1 MLLRR
6 LLATASFRSRGAT
19 LDRELCWHLCKKTS
33 GEEKDM
39 ETNETLAASVAAIGN
54 FSQPSDLPTQILLNH
69 PNNTEFMVHSV
80 VTVVSLSIVYGL
92 LSLTAFVGNM
102 LVIWVIC
109 KFHIFLQGFPSNT
122 VLTTDKKMWFWI
134 KSKNRMCSTQQ
145 SWKTFFKRPEANLLS
160 FFHILSVLSVY
171 VKLFFRDLESLSE
184 SSTKMRLVPF
194 LNGNVINLLSLDY
207 VTTYEKF
214 STFPQLFHLFL
225 WREKLGFSEL
235 SNPLQRHDDIVA
247 FMGFQT
253 IECSCQ

>member
-1 MLLRR
+1 MLPRR

-19 LDRELCWHLCKKTS
+19 LDRELCWHLCKKTP

-122 VLTTDKKMWFWI
+122 VLTTDKKCGFGLNLRI
-134 KSKNRMCSTQQ
+134 ERVPLSK
-145 SWKTFFKRPEANLLS
+145 
-160 FFHILSVLSVY
+160 VG
-171 VKLFFRDLESLSE
+171 KLFLKGRKPTYLASSISFLS
-184 SSTKMRLVPF
+184 
-194 LNGNVINLLSLDY
+194 Y
-207 VTTYEKF
+207 
-214 STFPQLFHLFL
+214 Q
-225 WREKLGFSEL
+225 
-235 SNPLQRHDDIVA
+235 
-247 FMGFQT
+247 FM
-253 IECSCQ
+253 

>member
-1 MLLRR
+1 MLPRR

-19 LDRELCWHLCKKTS
+19 LDRELCWHLCKKTP

-109 KFHIFLQGFPSNT
+109 KFHIFLIERSPDAMRQFSCVVQSQLEEALVLLVSNLLPELPADPI
-122 VLTTDKKMWFWI
+122 V
-134 KSKNRMCSTQQ
+134 SKNS
-145 SWKTFFKRPEANLLS
+145 K
-160 FFHILSVLSVY
+160 
-171 VKLFFRDLESLSE
+171 
-184 SSTKMRLVPF
+184 
-194 LNGNVINLLSLDY
+194 
-207 VTTYEKF
+207 
-214 STFPQLFHLFL
+214 
-225 WREKLGFSEL
+225 
-235 SNPLQRHDDIVA
+235 
-247 FMGFQT
+247 
-253 IECSCQ
+253 

>member
-1 MLLRR
+1 MLPRR

-19 LDRELCWHLCKKTS
+19 LDRELCWHLCKKTP

-39 ETNETLAASVAAIGN
+39 ETNETLAASAASVASAIGN

-134 KSKNRMCSTQQ
+134 KSKNRTCSTQQ
-145 SWKTFFKRPEANLLS
+145 SWKTVLKGRKPTYLASSISFLS
-160 FFHILSVLSVY
+160 Y
-171 VKLFFRDLESLSE
+171 
-184 SSTKMRLVPF
+184 
-194 LNGNVINLLSLDY
+194 
-207 VTTYEKF
+207 
-214 STFPQLFHLFL
+214 Q
-225 WREKLGFSEL
+225 
-235 SNPLQRHDDIVA
+235 
-247 FMGFQT
+247 FM
-253 IECSCQ
+253 

>member
-1 MLLRR
+1 MLPRR

-19 LDRELCWHLCKKTS
+19 LDRELCWHLCKKTP

-39 ETNETLAASVAAIGN
+39 ETNETLAASAASVASAIGN

-122 VLTTDKKMWFWI
+122 RIKKCGFGL
-134 KSKNRMCSTQQ
+134 
-145 SWKTFFKRPEANLLS
+145 NLRIERVPLS
-160 FFHILSVLSVY
+160 RVG
-171 VKLFFRDLESLSE
+171 KLFLKGRKPTYLASSISFLS
-184 SSTKMRLVPF
+184 
-194 LNGNVINLLSLDY
+194 Y
-207 VTTYEKF
+207 
-214 STFPQLFHLFL
+214 Q
-225 WREKLGFSEL
+225 
-235 SNPLQRHDDIVA
+235 
-247 FMGFQT
+247 FM
-253 IECSCQ
+253 